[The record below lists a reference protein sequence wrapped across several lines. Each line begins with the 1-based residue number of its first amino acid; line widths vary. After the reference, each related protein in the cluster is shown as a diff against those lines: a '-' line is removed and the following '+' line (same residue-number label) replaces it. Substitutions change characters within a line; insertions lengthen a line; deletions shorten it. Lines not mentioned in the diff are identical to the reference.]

1 MAGKTGGTF
10 GAGSLGASLS
20 SIPQEGTAAYDTY
33 IQAQQ
38 SKYLS
43 PDFAK
48 QLAAMAKAYPA
59 ASVGTVM
66 GLTKSGA
73 VIGGNTANAMTT
85 LDGSAL
91 IDAQRNAAIA
101 AAAKLKEQNSAKK
114 GSPADFLAPL
124 TRTAFMLLSTPF
136 EMLEATVRNGV
147 SGKGGMNVL
156 DETQT
161 GQALI
166 NLFKTGKIDVG
177 TGFLGADQNSAVG
190 KALLNAKIA
199 AGPTMKGGVP
209 WTYSSGLTQALFDN
223 PETKAARTFQAIS
236 GFVLNLAA
244 DPLTYVP
251 GVGLLKIGKEAG
263 KVGVTLRV
271 GPKAAARAAE
281 AKAAPIKAVARDV
294 EDVMGDVSKVRAEA
308 RAAAGDINMLEADII
323 KHQDD
328 LNTIA
333 EKVDNTYQTYY
344 KSKSEADLLD
354 AEYGQLRQQRDTL
367 IAGLKS
373 ATDTKGQLVGQARK
387 AEDLM
392 AHRIELNTAG
402 RAAEVQ
408 SILDAKGFD
417 EVVRAGE
424 TLLEQEQLAPGLI
437 HTLEEAALKKGDR
450 ASTQGIRNGVDAVV
464 RVAAKQKPRLIKWT
478 ALIKAGDSP
487 QATRVSNEIGSNLI
501 DVGTAAGIQE
511 SKLQGVLD
519 VIDTPGAT
527 HAELIASAQKAGLVE
542 QLFLAYERAGIQGFE
557 NVGATRGMGGGGYAY
572 FPRTVDPFD
581 AKISD
586 FGRFKADAI
595 NSPDINDLGV
605 QALTTKGAITQQVT
619 GLVEGAA
626 APRLTVME
634 QLANVNKELAEM
646 GKVTK
651 GVQKELDKAEAAWR
665 NNLKYVQDRVKS
677 DDEARI
683 LLEEARGRKAL
694 AMEAEF
700 GLMTIGGKQILD
712 YQQAAKAFFGPM
724 GQNAAKFIAV
734 HYGPEQYDDLWRA
747 MNGNI
752 TVDLAKRLAAA
763 TSEKEVMGLLAGEVG
778 LELSRGTRVGLAV
791 QSRAIQFQSSFY
803 APNSLKLHHEGF
815 ANFLLNAENEARMF
829 LRSNKVTAP
838 FTRFAPTRNLVH
850 LDDVDTLVKEMN
862 DTLPFLKA
870 SPELQKT
877 SIKAMMAATTSTERF
892 NVFIDTLKSLVKE
905 KAPNLTEEQIRML
918 NDAARVFKKEA
929 DANRKFLAQV
939 AGKDIGTREFK
950 VAGKTQKFTQ
960 LDPLI
965 DSQLANFVKWPD
977 IDSIRQLT
985 GKTRNLFSQSQ
996 NAQQLRTVTTDLFD
1010 SFFKQTVLVGRVSY
1024 ILRNIGDMQ
1033 VRSFLG
1039 GSTTLF
1045 NHPLQFAAMM
1055 MANPEG
1061 NAIAKFATRWS
1072 RFDNTVF
1079 GTNFNK
1085 AVEEMDA
1092 IGFKSAA
1099 LADADKFAVMM
1110 SRSIGVGMGQGTRG
1124 LSQILPTGMR
1134 FITPA
1139 ERGFNRAWAGAI
1151 LQFRESAMAR
1161 LVAGGLDGGIKGANG
1176 KITPWFK
1183 EAEAFIA
1190 KKQAQGMD
1198 LSRDYEKFIVDFMFE
1213 TQQGVLL
1220 RTQIAKVDELNRAL
1234 MLDAD
1239 ETIARQAM
1247 ENYFKVVK
1255 EGVDNLSGGRQEL
1268 RDFISGRAMV
1278 AVDGKRTPGFNPKGT
1293 QSKDVWLANILKG
1306 YVDSTDISKAIGQL
1320 KLPTDDVRA
1329 VASFKGQWDR
1339 AASKFFQVSASI
1351 EKRAALG
1358 PEFKQQYWNGVAE
1371 NLNLMTKDE
1380 ATKILAIAEKELRGI
1395 KVFGLKAGFENPALV
1410 RMREAIKTLDDRGLA
1425 ADDMHT
1431 IANNFAANK
1440 LQKLYYDAMRQKQ
1453 YAVAARLVAPFAAAW
1468 GNTIATWSKL
1478 IGTDVAN
1485 TFRLQGKAR
1494 TYKAAN
1500 AFEFL
1505 THPET
1510 GVIYEWTGQNW
1521 NDPSQGFIYKDPT
1534 YGDPRMV
1541 IPLAGNAL
1549 GWMLSTATGEAVPSM
1564 PTSLSIPSLN
1574 LAFSNELLPGVGPA
1588 IQLSLGRL
1596 IQSQEGWAADQL
1608 RDVIYPF
1615 GAPSG
1620 KTGIVESF
1628 TPAWAQRVLYG
1639 LGINSFEEKSVSTL
1653 RPLMTYLAST
1663 GNYGDFPLGGE
1674 AQAKLLEDA
1683 GRVNRVL
1690 ALWRGITQNVAPG
1703 SIAPQILAKDKE
1715 GELHVQALMFNDFLQ
1730 IRANN
1735 PDSYE
1740 IAVAKWAD
1748 KYGESALFALVSGSR
1763 GGITPTDEAW
1773 NFYQNNRKDAN
1784 AYSNAFALFFPG
1796 GQYSQE
1802 FAKWQEQRGQRF
1814 KLSPAEMQMEA
1825 ARYVYTAR
1833 KAKLQ
1838 SDEAIAVQQGADPKQ
1853 AHQVY
1858 MTRKAA
1864 MDDDFGGQPDF
1875 RAAGVPRETLVKE
1888 VTQALSN
1895 PKFAETESGKGLAKF
1910 LQARE
1915 SALNSVAE
1923 AGYKTLTGKAVE
1935 NVAQWLDQTAYQI
1948 ISEHPDFSVMY
1959 WRVFA
1964 TETGNN

>member
-1 MAGKTGGTF
+1 MAGKTGGTL
-10 GAGSLGASLS
+10 GAGSLGASLAAV
-20 SIPQEGTAAYDTY
+20 PQEGTAAYDAY
-33 IQAQQ
+33 RQAQE
-38 SKYLS
+38 SKYLN

-48 QLAAMAKAYPA
+48 QLAAMAKAYPT
-59 ASVGTVM
+59 ASAGAVM
-66 GLTKSGA
+66 GLTKAGA
-73 VIGGNTANAMTT
+73 PIGGNTANALTT

-147 SGKGGMNVL
+147 SGKGGLNTF

-177 TGFLGADQNSAVG
+177 TGFLGADPNSAVG
-190 KALLNAKIA
+190 KALLKAKIA

-209 WTYSSGLTQALFDN
+209 WTYSTGLTQALFDN

-251 GVGLLKIGKEAG
+251 GVGLLKVGKEAG
-263 KVGVTLRV
+263 KFGVTLRV
-271 GPKAAARAAE
+271 GPKAAARARE

-294 EDVMGDVSKVRAEA
+294 EDVMEDLSKVRAEA
-308 RAAAGDINMLEADII
+308 RVASGDINMLEADIL

-328 LNTIA
+328 LNSIA

-344 KSKSEADLLD
+344 KAKSEADLLD
-354 AEYGQLRQQRDTL
+354 AEFGELRQRRDTL
-367 IAGLKS
+367 IAGLK
-373 ATDTKGQLVGQARK
+373 AAGDTRSQLVGEARK

-392 AHRIELNTAG
+392 AHRLELNTAG
-402 RAAEVQ
+402 RAAAVQ
-408 SILDAKGFD
+408 SILDEKGFD
-417 EVVRAGE
+417 EVVRVGNV
-424 TLLEQEQLAPGLI
+424 LKEQEQLAPGLI
-437 HTLEEAALKKGDR
+437 HTLDEAALKKGDR
-450 ASTQGIRNGVDAVV
+450 AATQGIRNGVDAVV

-501 DVGTAAGIQE
+501 DIGTAAGIQE
-511 SKLQGVLD
+511 SKLQTVLD

-527 HAELIASAQKAGLVE
+527 HAELIQSAQKAGITE
-542 QLFLAYERAGIQGFE
+542 QLFAAYERAGIQGFE
-557 NVGATRGMGGGGYAY
+557 NVGATRGMGGGGFAY

-581 AKISD
+581 AKVSD

-595 NSPDINDLGV
+595 ASPDINDLGP

-634 QLANVNKELAEM
+634 QLAEINKQLAEA
-646 GKVTK
+646 GKVSK
-651 GVQKELDKAEAAWR
+651 GVQKELAKAEKAWKD
-665 NNLKYVQDRVKS
+665 NLKYVQDRVKS
-677 DDEARI
+677 DEEARI

-700 GLMTIGGKQILD
+700 GLMTVGGKQIID

-724 GQNAAKFIAV
+724 GQNAAKFIAI

-752 TVDLAKRLAAA
+752 SVDLAKRLAAA
-763 TSEKEVMGLLAGEVG
+763 TSEKEVMGLLASEVG
-778 LELSRGTRVGLAV
+778 LELSRGTRIGLAA
-791 QSRAIQFQSSFY
+791 QSRAIEFKSSFY
-803 APNSLKLHHEGF
+803 APESLKLHHTGF
-815 ANFLLNAENEARMF
+815 SNFLLNAENEARSF
-829 LRSNKVTAP
+829 LRTNKVTAP
-838 FTRFAPTRNLVH
+838 FIRFAPTKNLIH
-850 LDDVDTLVKEMN
+850 LDDVDKLVKEMN

-877 SIKAMMAATTSTERF
+877 AVRAMMAAETSTERF

-905 KAPNLTEEQIRML
+905 KAPNLTEEQVRML
-918 NDAARVFKKEA
+918 GEAARVFKKEQ

-950 VAGKTQKFTQ
+950 IAGKTQKFTQ

-965 DSQLANFVKWPD
+965 DSQLANFVKWPSTD
-977 IDSIRQLT
+977 EIRQLT
-985 GKTRNLFSQSQ
+985 GKMRNLFSQSQ
-996 NAQQLRTVTTDLFD
+996 NAQQLRNITTDLFD

-1024 ILRNIGDMQ
+1024 ILRNVGDMQ

-1045 NHPLQFAAMM
+1045 NHPLQFISMM
-1055 MANPEG
+1055 IANPEG
-1061 NAIAKFATRWS
+1061 NAISKFATRWS

-1079 GTNFNK
+1079 GTNFDE
-1085 AVEEMDA
+1085 AVKEMDA
-1092 IGFKSAA
+1092 VGFKSAA
-1099 LADADKFAVMM
+1099 LADADKFAIMM
-1110 SRSIGVGMGQGTRG
+1110 SRSVGVGMGQGTRG

-1134 FITPA
+1134 FITPG
-1139 ERGFNRAWAGAI
+1139 ERGFNRAWAGSI

-1161 LVAGGLDGGIKGANG
+1161 LVAGGLTGGVKGADG
-1176 KITPWFK
+1176 KIKPWFK
-1183 EAEAFIA
+1183 EAEAFVA

-1213 TQQGVLL
+1213 TEQGILL

-1239 ETIARQAM
+1239 ESIARQAM
-1247 ENYFKVVK
+1247 ESYFKVVA
-1255 EGVDNLSGGRQEL
+1255 EGVDNLSGGRQEI
-1268 RDFISGRAMV
+1268 RDFIAGRPMV
-1278 AVDGKRTPGFNPKGT
+1278 AVDGARTPGFNPKGT

-1329 VASFKGQWDR
+1329 VASLRGQWDR
-1339 AASKFFQVSASI
+1339 VASKFFQVSASI

-1371 NLNLMTKDE
+1371 NLNLMTKAE
-1380 ATKILAIAEKELRGI
+1380 AEKVLAIAEKELRGV
-1395 KVFGLKAGFENPALV
+1395 KVFGVKAGFTNPALV
-1410 RMREAIKTLDDRGLA
+1410 RMREAVKTLDDRGLV

-1431 IANNFAANK
+1431 IANNYAARQ
-1440 LQKLYYDAMRQKQ
+1440 LEKLYYDAMRQKQ

-1468 GNTIATWSKL
+1468 GNTIATWGKL

-1521 NDPSQGFIYKDPT
+1521 DDPGQGFIYKDPT

-1549 GWMLSTATGEAVPSM
+1549 GWMLSTAVGEAVPAM

-1588 IQLSLGRL
+1588 IQLSLGKI
-1596 IQSQEGWAADQL
+1596 IQNQEGWAADQL
-1608 RDVIYPF
+1608 RDIIYPF
-1615 GAPSG
+1615 GAPEG
-1620 KTGIVESF
+1620 KTGIIEQF

-1639 LGINSFEEKSVSTL
+1639 LGMNNFQEKSVSTL

-1663 GNYGDFPLGGE
+1663 GSYGDFPLTGE

-1683 GRVNRVL
+1683 GKVNRVL

-1703 SIAPQILAKDKE
+1703 AIAPQILAKDKQ

-1748 KYGESALFALVSGSR
+1748 KYGENALFSLVSGSR
-1763 GGITPTDEAW
+1763 GGITPTTDAL
-1773 NFYQNNRKDAN
+1773 NFYTNNRKDAN
-1784 AYSNAFALFFPG
+1784 ALPNAFALFFPG

-1802 FAKWQEQRGQRF
+1802 YAKWQEQRGQRF

-1838 SDEAIAVQQGADPKQ
+1838 SDEAIAIQQGEDPKM

-1858 MTRKAA
+1858 MTRKEAL
-1864 MDDDFGGQPDF
+1864 DEDFGGQPDF

-1915 SALNSVAE
+1915 SALNSVAQ
-1923 AGYKTLTGKAVE
+1923 AGYKTLTAKAVQ